1 MTIVHPMSAP
11 AYPGRRWEARHYP
24 GTPPTCARMRS
35 DLRDDLA
42 TLSGIPLQVRED
54 IELCAS
60 EAFTNAVTHS
70 RSQRRGGTV
79 TRLLSTPLVMG
90 RKTTMRLC
98 VIDEGPSG
106 RLPARGF
113 TPPQVDRR
121 SAEEWEATES
131 GRGLLL
137 IHHLADEWGT
147 RPWPCSETSTE
158 LGTVLWAEFTFTCLT
173 CVCGGVR

>member
-1 MTIVHPMSAP
+1 MTIVHPTPSP

-24 GTPPTCARMRS
+24 GTPPTCARFRS

-42 TLSGIPLQVRED
+42 TLAGIPRQERED

-70 RSQRRGGTV
+70 RSRSPGGSV
-79 TRLLSTPLVMG
+79 TRLLSIPLVMG
-90 RKTTMRLC
+90 RETTMRLC
-98 VIDEGPSG
+98 VIDEGPLYSG
-106 RLPARGF
+106 TSLPS
-113 TPPQVDRR
+113 PRR
-121 SAEEWEATES
+121 PIEEWETTES

-147 RPWPCSETSTE
+147 QPWPYSETSTA
-158 LGTVLWAEFTFTCLT
+158 LGTVLWAEFTFTRVT
-173 CVCGGVR
+173 CVCGDAR